1 MNILKC
7 NTILFVLFLGYFGI
21 FLVENQDSYI
31 VQISDTGYQGTAVS
45 TYFETIRKNPD
56 DLFIFFK
63 EMPKGGDIHIHASG
77 AMHPDDI
84 INISVRHG
92 LFVNPKDGQLV
103 DQVTRQPYNYTDTQ
117 DLVPISYAY
126 NNSTLYSDLVHFWTM
141 KDFPY
146 TTQSGHD
153 WFFNTFD
160 LIDPVT
166 YYDGDVYATI
176 RDRAANENILYVELM
191 TSQTNGDDVRKI
203 VSTVDWNDNLSQLR
217 DDLLKAGLAEIIER
231 KVAKHSSYDQISGE
245 LSHPDGKNV
254 TTRYIY
260 EALRFYPKK
269 EVFVDLLQAF
279 EIANQSPVI
288 SGITLVGDE
297 ADQYSADDYHLHME
311 MIAYLH
317 SVYPDVHI
325 ELHAGELTKQIAGKN
340 DLGFHIS
347 DAITTGNASRIGHG
361 VAIQEE
367 DGWENTLELMKEKE
381 IPVEILLT
389 SNEQILNISG
399 SEHPVS
405 VYLSHDVPVIL
416 STDDPGIEYT
426 NLTQEYVMFTLNH
439 PDVSYNEIREINKNS
454 IRYSFLTEEEKT
466 DLISRLEN
474 TLAVFEKEI
483 IVPEE

>member
-1 MNILKC
+1 MNILKV
-7 NTILFVLFLGYFGI
+7 NAILFVLFLGYFGI

-31 VQISDTGYQGTAVS
+31 VQISDSGYQDTAVS
-45 TYFETIRKNPD
+45 SYFETIRKNPD
-56 DLFIFFK
+56 DLLIFFK
-63 EMPKGGDIHIHASG
+63 KMPKGGDIHIHASG
-77 AMHPDDI
+77 AMHPDEI

-92 LFVNPKDGQLV
+92 LYVNPKDGQLV
-103 DQVTRQPYNYTDTQ
+103 DLVTGQPYNYTDIQ
-117 DLVPISYAY
+117 HLVPVSFAY
-126 NNSTLYSDLVHFWTM
+126 NNSTLYSDLVRFWTM

-153 WFFNTFD
+153 WFFTTFD

-166 YYDGDVYATI
+166 YYDGDVIATL
-176 RDRAANENILYVELM
+176 RDQAADENMLYLELM
-191 TSQTNGDDVRKI
+191 TSQTNGDDVRK
-203 VSTVDWNDNLSQLR
+203 VLSAVNWNDNLSQLR
-217 DDLLKAGLAEIIER
+217 YDLLKAGLAEIVER

-269 EVFVDLLQAF
+269 EVFTDLLQAF
-279 EIANQSPVI
+279 EIANKSPVI

-297 ADQYSADDYHLHME
+297 AAQYSADDYHLHME

-325 ELHAGELTKQIAGKN
+325 ELHAGELTEEIAGKI
-340 DLGFHIS
+340 DFGFHIS

-361 VAIQEE
+361 VAIKEE
-367 DGWENTLELMKEKE
+367 EGWENTLALMKKNN

-399 SEHPVS
+399 PTHPVS
-405 VYLSHDVPVIL
+405 VYLSHDVPVVL
-416 STDDPGIEYT
+416 ATDDPGVEYT
-426 NLTQEYVMFTLNH
+426 NLTQEYVIFTLNH
-439 PDVSYNEIREINKNS
+439 PDVSYDEIREINKNS

-466 DLISRLEN
+466 DLLFRLEN
-474 TLAVFEKEI
+474 NLEAFEKEI
-483 IVPEE
+483 VVS

>member
-1 MNILKC
+1 MSVLKVNTVLIIL
-7 NTILFVLFLGYFGI
+7 VLGFSGI
-21 FLVENQDSYI
+21 FLTGNQDSCP
-31 VQISDTGYQGTAVS
+31 VQVSDTGYQSTGVS

-56 DLFIFFK
+56 DLMIFFK

-92 LFVNPKDGQLV
+92 LFVNPEDGQLV
-103 DQVTRQPYNYTDTQ
+103 DLVTGQPYNYTGTYL
-117 DLVPISYAY
+117 LVPISDAL
-126 NNSTLYSDLVHFWTM
+126 NNSTLYSDLVSFWTM
-141 KDFPY
+141 KDFPFA
-146 TTQSGHD
+146 TLSGHD

-176 RDRAANENILYVELM
+176 RDRAADENILYLELM
-191 TSQTNGDDVRKI
+191 TSQTNGDDVRK
-203 VSTVDWNDNLSQLR
+203 VLSEVDWNENLSHMR
-217 DDLLKAGLAEIIER
+217 DDLLQAGLAEICER
-231 KVAKHSSYDQISGE
+231 KVAKHASYDQMSVE

-269 EVFVDLLQAF
+269 EVFTDLLQAF
-279 EIANQSPVI
+279 EIANSSPVI

-325 ELHAGELTKQIAGKN
+325 ELHAGELTKQIAEKN
-340 DLGFHIS
+340 DFGYHIS

-361 VAIQEE
+361 VAIKEE
-367 DGWENTLELMKEKE
+367 EGWENTLAIMREND

-399 SEHPVS
+399 PEHPVS
-405 VYLSHDVPVIL
+405 VYLSHDVPVVL
-416 STDDPGIEYT
+416 ATDDPGVEYT
-426 NLTQEYVMFTLNH
+426 NLTQEYVIFTLNH
-439 PDVSYNEIREINKNS
+439 PDVSYDEIREMNKNS
-454 IRYSFLTEEEKT
+454 IQYSFLTEEEKT
-466 DLISRLEN
+466 DLLTRLEN
-474 TLAVFEKEI
+474 NLAVFEKEI
-483 IVPEE
+483 ISS